1 MISVGGGEVVVSG
14 CSTESW
20 EVAAMKDIRNGM
32 KQWELRGGDVA
43 CVSRRN

>member
-1 MISVGGGEVVVSG
+1 MWGGGGGEEVVVSG

-32 KQWELRGGDVA
+32 KQWELRGVMW
-43 CVSRRN
+43 CV